1 MAKIVTYV
9 SSYTY
14 DELLGIMYPDDV
26 AKERAL
32 EEVERLIVQGHTIEH
47 RFGDN
52 MATVLDLEKFNTYV
66 KPNYSD
72 EEIAPVEV
80 QEVMLQNE
88 LNNLVPD
95 TNLTPE
101 ITPVVE
107 SPAEVVAEKEDEV
120 ISLVQPVVNVA
131 PSVVPEE
138 QPKKES
144 KPVNVEPNKEEETK
158 VEEPVEEVKE
168 EPKEEKVTNKKKYKK
183 VEPSVPENTEEKS
196 E

>member
-14 DELLGIMYPDDV
+14 DELLGIMYPDEV

-72 EEIAPVEV
+72 EEALPVEI

-107 SPAEVVAEKEDEV
+107 SPAEVVVEKEDEV

-138 QPKKES
+138 QPKK
-144 KPVNVEPNKEEETK
+144 KPVNVEPTKEEETK
-158 VEEPVEEVKE
+158 VEESVEEVKE
-168 EPKEEKVTNKKKYKK
+168 ESKEEKVTNKKKYKK

>member
-14 DELLGIMYPDDV
+14 DELLGIMYPDEV

-72 EEIAPVEV
+72 EEVLPVEI

-107 SPAEVVAEKEDEV
+107 SPAEVVVEKEDEV

-138 QPKKES
+138 QPKK
-144 KPVNVEPNKEEETK
+144 KPVNVEPTKEEETK
-158 VEEPVEEVKE
+158 VEESVEEVKE
-168 EPKEEKVTNKKKYKK
+168 ESKEEKVTNKKKYKK